1 MIFNAE
7 ENYVM
12 AKKCSVCVFNHGY
25 FFSYEPELHPGVT
38 YRIRD
43 PKATLKIFSTGSIT
57 ITAPSVA
64 NIQAAVER
72 IYPLVHKFRKPKTV
86 EDTKLG
92 ANVPLPPS
100 ASAKKRKRG
109 AAGFSG
115 GGNQSKR
122 FNNHHSSRYGHQRT
136 MLASFLLHSVN
147 FP

>member
-1 MIFNAE
+1 MF
-7 ENYVM
+7 
-12 AKKCSVCVFNHGY
+12 CY

-86 EDTKLG
+86 EDAKLG

-122 FNNHHSSRYGHQRT
+122 FNNHHSSRYGHQRNVI
-136 MLASFLLHSVN
+136 LFSVTLDLIDHN
-147 FP
+147 